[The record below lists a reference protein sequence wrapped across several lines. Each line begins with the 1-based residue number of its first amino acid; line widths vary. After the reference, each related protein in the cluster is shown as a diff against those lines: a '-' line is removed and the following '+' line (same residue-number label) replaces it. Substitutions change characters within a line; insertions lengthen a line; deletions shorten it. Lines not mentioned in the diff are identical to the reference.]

1 MKVLALHPEKCTGC
15 PPVRA
20 GVLLHADGL
29 FQPSKS
35 VIRVSPFE
43 GYTSYAPYTC
53 TQCAEGW
60 CMTSCPLGAIQ
71 INAVG
76 AKDVVD
82 DMCVGCK
89 LCTIA
94 CPYGTMFYDGDT
106 QKAYKCNLCGGA
118 PACASAC
125 PTEAITFEEAENADW
140 IGDFAAERTA
150 RCSRWRAADAG
161 PSPDHRRR
169 HRGDERDPDDQRRG
183 ADAGLDPSEI
193 TLVSPS
199 VPTRGWCCRIPLGHH
214 LREPRVHASAGGA
227 HRLEGEGPGRRKAKT
242 LDPAARTLTLDDDAK
257 VGSTTA

>member
-15 PPVRA
+15 LRCELA
-20 GVLLHADGL
+20 CSYMQTGL

-60 CMTSCPLGAIQ
+60 CMTSCPVGAIQ
-71 INAVG
+71 INAAG
-76 AKDVVD
+76 AKDVID
-82 DMCVGCK
+82 DTCVGCK

-94 CPYGTMFYDGDT
+94 CPFGTMFYDGDT

-150 RCSRWRAADAG
+150 RVLAV
-161 PSPDHRRR
+161 
-169 HRGDERDPDDQRRG
+169 E
-183 ADAGLDPSEI
+183 
-193 TLVSPS
+193 
-199 VPTRGWCCRIPLGHH
+199 
-214 LREPRVHASAGGA
+214 A
-227 HRLEGEGPGRRKAKT
+227 H
-242 LDPAARTLTLDDDAK
+242 
-257 VGSTTA
+257 